1 MSLRDLVEPECGGSN
16 ALMRL
21 GNQITRDA
29 AFKEEGIGIGRSS
42 NFSNRQQFDENQ
54 LVNEFL
60 GQISAPPQVNKIII
74 FFMIQCFKVQFFF
87 IDIPD
92 GFFTSR
98 NASNRC
104 SK

>member
-60 GQISAPPQVNKIII
+60 GQISAPPQVNLTFFLNYLLIKISC
-74 FFMIQCFKVQFFF
+74 FF
-87 IDIPD
+87 
-92 GFFTSR
+92 
-98 NASNRC
+98 
-104 SK
+104 

>member
-29 AFKEEGIGIGRSS
+29 TFKEEGIGGRSS
-42 NFSNRQQFDENQ
+42 QFTNRQQFDENQ

-60 GQISAPPQVNKIII
+60 GQISAPPQVSS
-74 FFMIQCFKVQFFF
+74 FFVIHWSKFKFSTFM
-87 IDIPD
+87 
-92 GFFTSR
+92 
-98 NASNRC
+98 
-104 SK
+104 